1 MVLPGGSGK
10 PDSEAAGKTSSRMF
24 ATTPMRS
31 MPTSRQSTGGAANL
45 SGAVSAGL
53 FGLGS
58 QPHVFKKSLSA
69 ADLQRVGRHLAKQQ
83 GDGEVAQLP
92 ATILRNHGHTR
103 CDHLTVEQPTAG
115 RGRDR
120 NLTAAALATDP
131 SETGVAATEERAGA
145 CWMESRPVVATAPG
159 VTREMCDAEF

>member
-1 MVLPGGSGK
+1 MI
-10 PDSEAAGKTSSRMF
+10 
-24 ATTPMRS
+24 ATTPIKS
-31 MPTSRQSTGGAANL
+31 MPTSRQIAGGAVNL

-53 FGLGS
+53 LGLGS
-58 QPHVFKKSLSA
+58 QIQVFKKSLSA
-69 ADLQRVGRHLAKQQ
+69 ADLQRLGRHLAKQQ

-92 ATILRNHGHTR
+92 ATILRNHGHIR

-120 NLTAAALATDP
+120 NLTAAASATDP
-131 SETGVAATEERAGA
+131 SQTGVVATEKRAGA
-145 CWMESRPVVATAPG
+145 CWMESRRVVATTPG